1 MAKKKNIAG
10 IVYFPRKQHP
20 NCNCSKCK
28 VFIDSSTVAYL
39 VGHLNSDE
47 MMCGSCVNALFMENQ
62 IAKDKG
68 AEPYDVNIPLYVGI
82 RHGCNKQIYENIPFY
97 FINEEKSKKI
107 NVKKCPKCGMYFVD
121 EEVYHQNSFYFDKYQ
136 LINSQT
142 KKEMVKFNTATKY
155 LHPTQKIETE
165 VPNHLQWAA
174 KHPYQGGG
182 FSGK

>member
-39 VGHLNSDE
+39 VGNLNSDE
-47 MMCGSCVNALFMENQ
+47 MMCGTCVNALFMENQ

-68 AEPYDVNIPLYVGI
+68 AKPYDVNIPLYVGI
-82 RHGCNKQIYENIPFY
+82 RHGCNKQIYENVPFY

-107 NVKKCPKCGMYFVD
+107 NIKKCPRCSMYFVD
-121 EEVYHQNSFYFDKYQ
+121 EAVYHQNSFYFDKYQ

-142 KKEMVKFNTATKY
+142 KKEMVKFNAATKH
-155 LHPTQKIETE
+155 LRPTQKSATE
-165 VPNHLQWAA
+165 VPAHLQWAA